1 MAIITL
7 TTDLGDKDIYQAALK
22 GSILKLLPTVNIVDI
37 TNNVSAFNI
46 QQAAFILKN
55 SFHYFP
61 DGTVHLIGIDTVFS
75 TNTKYLAIKYKHHF
89 FVGADNGIFSL
100 MFSNEPDEVVEITI
114 MQDLKFLHFPL
125 ADIFVKAAC
134 HLANGGPLKTIG
146 VPVANI
152 EHKMNL
158 HPIVEKNLIKG
169 SVIYIDAFQNVIT
182 NITKEFFNSIQ
193 QGRQFILYFKR
204 NETITNLSWHYS
216 EVPEGEKLC
225 LFGISDHLEIA
236 INKGNASGLLGLG
249 LGRYVLYS
257 ISNNSYMKKI
267 LLIALFSLFL
277 ADAFAQSGADSVT
290 YNIQRRKINMMLA
303 QRKQKFGQ
311 YDESLSKHTGIF
323 GLQTKKGYP

>member
-37 TNNVSAFNI
+37 TNSVSAFNI

-61 DGTVHLIGIDTVFS
+61 ESTVHLIGIDTVFS
-75 TNTKYLAIKYKHHF
+75 NSTRYLAIKYKNHY

-100 MFSNEPDEVVEITI
+100 MFTAEPEEMVEINI

-134 HLANGGPLKTIG
+134 HLAKGGKLSEIG
-146 VPVANI
+146 LPITGI
-152 EHKMNL
+152 EKKMNL
-158 HPIVEKNLIKG
+158 QPVVDKNQIKG
-169 SVIYIDAFQNVIT
+169 SVIFIDSFQNVIT
-182 NITKEFFNSIQ
+182 NITKEFFNNIQ
-193 QGRQFILYFKR
+193 VGRRFTLHFKR
-204 NETITNLSWHYS
+204 NETINHLSWHYN

-236 INKGNASGLLGLG
+236 INKGNASGLLGLN
-249 LGRYVLYS
+249 LG
-257 ISNNSYMKKI
+257 
-267 LLIALFSLFL
+267 
-277 ADAFAQSGADSVT
+277 DSV
-290 YNIQRRKINMMLA
+290 IID
-303 QRKQKFGQ
+303 F
-311 YDESLSKHTGIF
+311 E
-323 GLQTKKGYP
+323 

>member
-61 DGTVHLIGIDTVFS
+61 DATVHLIGIDTVFS
-75 TNTKYLAIKYKHHF
+75 NSTKYLAIKYKKHY
-89 FVGADNGIFSL
+89 FVGSDNGIFSL
-100 MFSNEPDEVVEITI
+100 MFNTEPDEVVEINI

-134 HLANGGPLKTIG
+134 HLAKGGKLSEIG
-146 VPVANI
+146 VPVTDI
-152 EHKMNL
+152 EQKMNL
-158 HPIVEKNLIKG
+158 QPVVEKNLIKG
-169 SVIYIDAFQNVIT
+169 SVIYIDSFQNVIT
-182 NITKEFFNSIQ
+182 NITKEFFNSVQ
-193 QGRQFILYFKR
+193 QGRRFTLYFKR
-204 NETITNLSWHYS
+204 NETITNLSWHYN

-249 LGRYVLYS
+249 LG
-257 ISNNSYMKKI
+257 
-267 LLIALFSLFL
+267 
-277 ADAFAQSGADSVT
+277 DSV
-290 YNIQRRKINMMLA
+290 ILDFQ
-303 QRKQKFGQ
+303 
-311 YDESLSKHTGIF
+311 
-323 GLQTKKGYP
+323 